1 MKDLTCY
8 IKHFAS
14 LNRAPGA
21 TWSEATKR
29 KAPHKPILLLAVLD
43 LVHRGV
49 ITTPFIAV
57 TGDLVELNELFSLY
71 WRRIVPLGQTSSIAF
86 PFSRLDREPF
96 WQLVPQSGE
105 IITPAIINNTSSV
118 SNLRRYALGAKLD
131 DELFL
136 IMQSGEGREAL
147 REALL
152 DSCFSPEAAIL
163 LREQSLINREA
174 FDYSRLLEEKS
185 HQPLVREILEADS
198 YQTAARDQGFRRI
211 VVKTYDHRCALC
223 GIRIVTPDG
232 HTVVEAAHII
242 PWSESQ
248 NDDIRNGMALCRT
261 CHWGFDEG
269 MLGVSDSY
277 TVITSRSIG
286 TDPNFPGLLTLLS
299 GRGIIL
305 PVNDY
310 HQPAQ
315 ENLARHRRKWRL

>member
-1 MKDLTCY
+1 MVATY
-8 IKHFAS
+8 IYQFSH
-14 LNRAPGA
+14 LRRAPN
-21 TWSEATKR
+21 SVFNDATKR
-29 KAPHKPILLLAVLD
+29 RAPHKPILLLAVLD

-49 ITTPFIAV
+49 ITTPFIDI
-57 TGDLVELNELFSLY
+57 GDDLVELNELFNLY
-71 WRRIVPLGQTSSIAF
+71 WRRVVPVGQTSSIAF

-96 WQLVPQSGE
+96 WQLVPQSRE

-118 SNLRRYALGAKLD
+118 SNLRKYALGAKLD

-136 IMQSGEGREAL
+136 IMQSCEGREAL

-152 DSCFSPEAAIL
+152 ASCFSSAAAIL
-163 LREQSLINREA
+163 LREQSLINRDA
-174 FDYSRLLEEKS
+174 FYYSRLLEEKS
-185 HQPLVREILEADS
+185 HQPLVKEISEADN
-198 YQTAARDQGFRRI
+198 YQPAARDQGFRRI

-299 GRGIIL
+299 GRGMIL
-305 PVNDY
+305 PTTKI
-310 HQPAQ
+310 HHPAQ
-315 ENLARHRRKWRL
+315 ENLAQHRRKWRL